1 MYEFTKD
8 EQKIVYNEDD
18 YFVTTTK
25 DQEQTNLENQ
35 GYVALD
41 IPSLQGAT
49 LLDIHYENVW
59 YGDSLENSNII
70 VSFRLANKEIRRWCI
85 QADEENNRGGY
96 ISEYDIEGNMITNEE
111 QGKRRKKLNA

>member
-1 MYEFTKD
+1 MYQFNRD

-18 YFVTTTK
+18 FFITTTK

-35 GYVALD
+35 GFVALD

-59 YGDSLENSNII
+59 YGEDIETSNII
-70 VSFRLANKEIRRWCI
+70 VTLRLPNNEIRLWSI

-96 ISEYDIEGNMITNEE
+96 IYEYDINGEMVTNEA
-111 QGKRRKKLNA
+111 QGKRRKSLNA